1 MSVFRKV
8 ALVTGSS
15 EGGIGF
21 AFCQELAQKDYI
33 VYATSRLT
41 SSMQALTHPNIKR
54 LALDVKDD
62 ASVNKAVATAIEE
75 SGHIDLLINNAG
87 ILVIGPIVDCT
98 GETAMDIYNTNVV
111 SIVRMSA
118 AVFPHMA
125 KRRSGTILNIGSVAG
140 EFGTP
145 WSGLYD
151 SSKAAV
157 HAISEDLYLECKPFD
172 VRVMHVAPGTV
183 HSKIAGKHADYELPS
198 GSLYGRF
205 AHNIMQRLEGSR
217 DHQAMD
223 TNVFAKLVISEAT
236 RAKPPRYFRAGG
248 YAGLYTFFG
257 LLPRAVFLWVIW
269 KMFSGPRK

>member
-1 MSVFRKV
+1 MSTTKKV

-21 AFCQELAQKDYI
+21 AMCQQLVEKDYI
-33 VYATSRLT
+33 VYATSRST
-41 SSMQALTHPNIKR
+41 SSTQALTHPNIKR

-87 ILVIGPIVDCT
+87 LFAVGPIVDWT
-98 GETAMDIYNTNVV
+98 GETAKDIYDTNVV
-111 SIVRMSA
+111 SIVRMCA

-125 KRRSGTILNIGSVAG
+125 KRKSGTILNMGSVVG
-140 EFGTP
+140 EYGTP

-157 HAISEDLYLECKPFD
+157 RAISEDLYLECKPFN
-172 VRVMHVAPGTV
+172 VHVMHAAPGTI
-183 HSKIAGKHADYELPS
+183 HSKLADKQADYELPS

-205 AHNIMQRLEGSR
+205 AHNVMQRLEASR
-217 DHQAMD
+217 DDKAMNTD
-223 TNVFAKLVISEAT
+223 AFAKLIISKAT

-248 YAGLYTFFG
+248 YTELYAIFG
-257 LLPRAVFLWVIW
+257 LLPRGVVLWIVW
-269 KMFSGPRK
+269 KMFSGAKK